1 MKTTFTHIGSRA
13 AVGYQ
18 HTGRDFNHYE
28 KRPGRTHALNRD
40 GHRCFRAVCGVR
52 VHEDSSDCHDQGGS
66 NPIELATA
74 GVRVTCRAC
83 LRQRPVA
90 VGVPRKARHVVFLA
104 ACTGEVV
111 RWSTEATR
119 EIAERYAASI
129 AARGTASVTQ
139 PDGYV
144 LNAWVETRVE

>member
-66 NPIELATA
+66 NPVEVAIGSA
-74 GVRVTCRAC
+74 RKVTCKQC
-83 LRQRPVA
+83 LARKPVA
-90 VGVPRKARHVVFLA
+90 VERPKRVEYAVMYAEGERTACYARDRRKEA
-104 ACTGEVV
+104 ADHMAAV
-111 RWSTEATR
+111 
-119 EIAERYAASI
+119 IAEKGRTSGEKCD
-129 AARGTASVTQ
+129 RV
-139 PDGYV
+139 
-144 LNAWVETRVE
+144 WVEAVEVYAV

>member
-1 MKTTFTHIGSRA
+1 MATYTHTGNRA

-28 KRPGRTHALNRD
+28 KSRGKVHALNAR
-40 GHRCFRAVCGVR
+40 GYRMYAALCGVVVR
-52 VHEDSSDCHDQGGS
+52 EESSDCHDQGGS

-83 LRQRPVA
+83 LRQKPVA
-90 VGVPRKARHVVFLA
+90 VGVPKKARHVVFLA

-139 PDGYV
+139 PAGYV